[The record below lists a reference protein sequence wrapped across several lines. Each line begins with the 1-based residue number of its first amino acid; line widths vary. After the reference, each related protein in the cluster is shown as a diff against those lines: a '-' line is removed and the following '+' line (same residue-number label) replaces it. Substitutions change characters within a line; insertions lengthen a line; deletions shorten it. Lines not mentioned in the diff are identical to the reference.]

1 MKLLVVGGSDKIMV
15 GNGWSHSL
23 IMSMCYIRISKV
35 HLIVYGN
42 SGTVYILHK
51 VTKNFVKRNN

>member
-1 MKLLVVGGSDKIMV
+1 MKLLVAGGGDKIMV

-51 VTKNFVKRNN
+51 VLQRIL